1 MIYLQV
7 KRGTYKFDNIT
18 VSNYLRPAS
27 LVAQCTYTGNA
38 SLFFTGIDMSVSGNS
53 SIGFSTLFDDSFC
66 RIQYESATTIHVV
79 GIIVHQHHR
88 H

>member
-1 MIYLQV
+1 
-7 KRGTYKFDNIT
+7 
-18 VSNYLRPAS
+18 
-27 LVAQCTYTGNA
+27 
-38 SLFFTGIDMSVSGNS
+38 MSVSGNS

-66 RIQYESATTIHVV
+66 RIQYESATTNHVV